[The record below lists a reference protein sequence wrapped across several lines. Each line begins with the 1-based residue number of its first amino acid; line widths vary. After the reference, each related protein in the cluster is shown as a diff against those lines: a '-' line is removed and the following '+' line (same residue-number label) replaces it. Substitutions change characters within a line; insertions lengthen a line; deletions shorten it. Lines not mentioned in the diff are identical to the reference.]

1 MQARLNAVD
10 SLPVLGGI
18 SPSPKSLN
26 EAFSTPPL
34 SSLILLNPDLQVLWN
49 HLGQSE
55 SRYGPQQNLRS
66 YLACSPLTHEAA
78 SERLIEKLYVAL
90 QEEVTGE
97 LTWPASIGPAPQQAA
112 NLHFDWSCVGTPPH
126 HQILLRINVSG
137 DIRPYQASLEQQ
149 LRSQQLFIN
158 QLLHEL
164 RTPLAIAG
172 GSIRRAGLLAGSQS
186 QDVHQHLSVAK
197 EEVFRMRRLIDNL
210 SLLTDVETGSKRW
223 KFKRLPIV
231 HCLREICAE
240 LPSELSEHLVLF
252 APGLDFSH
260 KIYTAIDALSVVLT
274 NVLENSFR
282 YSKRPS
288 PVLFV
293 GTADLDSLHLYIA
306 DWGCGISPHQ
316 RESIFDPF
324 RRLEE
329 HRDPSRADG
338 SGLGLCVAR
347 SLLKIMNSTIC
358 LLPLMFSEDHQRYP
372 KTVVKISLPLLHKSA
387 TCDSHDSR
395 NGWDEDINGDW
406 SPALASLVPLSAHS
420 DLFRGLFEY
429 LDRCGEPLSCP
440 IAPAT
445 DGDGVQSP
453 FLDFQTDL
461 A

>member
-1 MQARLNAVD
+1 
-10 SLPVLGGI
+10 
-18 SPSPKSLN
+18 
-26 EAFSTPPL
+26 
-34 SSLILLNPDLQVLWN
+34 
-49 HLGQSE
+49 
-55 SRYGPQQNLRS
+55 
-66 YLACSPLTHEAA
+66 
-78 SERLIEKLYVAL
+78 
-90 QEEVTGE
+90 
-97 LTWPASIGPAPQQAA
+97 
-112 NLHFDWSCVGTPPH
+112 
-126 HQILLRINVSG
+126 
-137 DIRPYQASLEQQ
+137 
-149 LRSQQLFIN
+149 
-158 QLLHEL
+158 
-164 RTPLAIAG
+164 
-172 GSIRRAGLLAGSQS
+172 
-186 QDVHQHLSVAK
+186 
-197 EEVFRMRRLIDNL
+197 
-210 SLLTDVETGSKRW
+210 ETGSKRW
-223 KFKRLPIV
+223 KFKRLQIV
-231 HCLREICAE
+231 HCLSEICAE

-293 GTADLDSLHLYIA
+293 GTSDLDSLHLYIA

-329 HRDPSRADG
+329 HRDPSRADGSGLAVGNTVTAYKYQYDPAGASAIAGTDKTFTTMSDLRDG

-395 NGWDEDINGDW
+395 NGWDEEINGDW